1 MPRQQRA
8 VATRSSIL
16 RAAAAVIDRH
26 GYEAATVAEI
36 VRAAGITKGALYFH
50 FPSKEAL
57 AEAVIA
63 EQDEWRTQRGPGAGP
78 PVQAVV
84 DLTYSFVEALLTDP
98 LMRASVRMTLDRA
111 AGDDVIR
118 AGYLGWIEAVADM
131 LREAEAAG
139 SLVPGTDPDRFAYVV
154 TSVVTGMQ
162 LTSEALTGRADL
174 PQRVEDFW
182 RLVLPVLVR
191 AELLDTVDPRPPASR
206 AGGAAGRSSPR
217 SRTPARPS

>member
-16 RAAAAVIDRH
+16 RAAAAVIERR
-26 GYEAATVAEI
+26 GYGAATVAEI
-36 VRAAGITKGALYFH
+36 VREAGITKGALYFH
-50 FPSKEAL
+50 FASKEAL

-63 EQDEWRTQRGPGAGP
+63 EQGEWRTQHGPDADA

-84 DLTYSFVEALLTDP
+84 DLAYSFVEALLTDP
-98 LMRASVRMTLDRA
+98 LMRASVRMTLDRVA
-111 AGDDVIR
+111 ADEVIR
-118 AGYLGWIEAVADM
+118 AGYLGWIEAVADL

-139 SLVPGTDPDRFAYVV
+139 SLVPGTDPERFAYVV

-174 PQRVEDFW
+174 MERVEDFW

-191 AELLDTVDPRPPASR
+191 PEELASVDPRPPGLRTAE
-206 AGGAAGRSSPR
+206 AG
-217 SRTPARPS
+217 